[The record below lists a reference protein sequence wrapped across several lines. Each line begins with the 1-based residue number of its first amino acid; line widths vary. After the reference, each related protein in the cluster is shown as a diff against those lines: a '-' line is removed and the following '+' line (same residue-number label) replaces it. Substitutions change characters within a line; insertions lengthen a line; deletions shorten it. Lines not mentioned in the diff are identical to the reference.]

1 VTRASNVVD
10 PRCEALNDDG
20 VTHTHEIPSWFIVT
34 LVFLISD
41 RKINQNKD
49 ITKYCYSNN

>member
-1 VTRASNVVD
+1 MTRASNVVD